1 MMRLPAKPL
10 IALSVVVLLLLA
22 AVAAAQFRG
31 RREMPN
37 GARGGV
43 PEWKYDARFK
53 HDVFTFVRIKYND
66 GYSRGGRYG
75 GYGRGVKWAT
85 DYPDSDFNFSFR
97 LQQLTALEVNSDPVI
112 LELTD

>member
-1 MMRLPAKPL
+1 MMRLRARSL
-10 IALSVVVLLLLA
+10 IALSVAALLLLA

-37 GARGGV
+37 GERGGV
-43 PEWKYDARFK
+43 PEWKNDARFK
-53 HDVFTFVRIKYND
+53 HDAFTFVRIKYND

-75 GYGRGVKWAT
+75 RGGGKWAT

-112 LELTD
+112 LEL